1 MVKVHVIGLYLSI
14 PRKANLIALREA
26 LDEKENEHIPTDN
39 LLKL

>member
-1 MVKVHVIGLYLSI
+1 MVKVHVIGLYPSI
-14 PRKANLIALREA
+14 PHKADLIALREA